1 MNTSDDEGK
10 QINLTCEEAEELA
23 FQSLQDD
30 AESLVL
36 LLEGIREQ
44 GKSVNAEMLIISAV
58 NKVFSLTNGYNDL
71 KADYLQTIL
80 KKLRQK

>member
-1 MNTSDDEGK
+1 MNTVDDEGK
-10 QINLTCEEAEELA
+10 QINLTCDEAAELA

-36 LLEGIREQ
+36 LLEGIKEQ
-44 GKSVNAEMLIISAV
+44 GKSVEAEMLIISAV